1 MASAVNAL
9 NSVSSIQG
17 LSALN
22 KLIQDEIARA
32 EAQRSAI
39 PQDTVTLSQASRQA
53 LTANQPAVPNPAA

>member
-1 MASAVNAL
+1 MGNTVSAL
-9 NSVSSIQG
+9 NAVSSIQG

-39 PQDTVTLSQASRQA
+39 PQDTVTLSQSARQA